1 MKTFKEIREACWK
14 GYIQVGTKEKNG
26 RTVPNCVPNPDGKIA
41 KQKKEEK
48 IPKGYH
54 RMPDGSLMKDSDHPK
69 GAKKENLSLA
79 PKGKGREAAK
89 KLYKASYEEIKD
101 ELKEVSPAQRR
112 ARKQASLLRTMAKYR
127 QASKMGIPASQV
139 NQRRSHPTRKKT

>member
-69 GAKKENLSLA
+69 
-79 PKGKGREAAK
+79 
-89 KLYKASYEEIKD
+89 KLYKASYEED
-101 ELKEVSPAQRR
+101 ELDEISIAQQQQRR
-112 ARKQASLLRTMAKYR
+112 RNRKNASLQKAMAKYR
-127 QASKMGIPASQV
+127 AASKAGIHPSRV
-139 NQRRSHPTRKKT
+139 HQRRTKLTVKK